1 MAGFIISAVA
11 LYYVF
16 RDQDP
21 VALLLAVR
29 RAHPFPFVSATVL
42 VTAVFW
48 IRAWRWKA
56 LLKTVQPNTAFRS
69 RFGATTIRFMANNV
83 FPSGRVGEIA
93 GPWALAKI
101 ERLPFV
107 SSMTSIVLERV
118 LDALTGVF
126 LFLLSLNLPGVPDL
140 VGSEAFTARAQQ
152 IGVVMLLALTIP
164 IASVVW
170 PDSTTAFAN
179 KIASQMPRRIGPW
192 LRQAAEAFI
201 VTARALRS
209 WRVVVRAVGWSL
221 VLWLTNAAGFW
232 LAMRAFNLDYSFAAV
247 LFFQG
252 VLVVVVSVPS
262 APGFFGVYEF
272 AAALVLVNM
281 WGADASTTNAFAASY
296 HIAGYI
302 PVTAIGL
309 YYARAFGVQSY
320 QAAKTQEAAASSGA
334 GA

>member
-1 MAGFIISAVA
+1 MYVNMVVQPFRVAGFIISAVA

-118 LDALTGVF
+118 LDALTVVNQ
-126 LFLLSLNLPGVPDL
+126 LARVHSSTSLARPGRPSKTVL
-140 VGSEAFTARAQQ
+140 RHLARSRWSNHDRSARE
-152 IGVVMLLALTIP
+152 P
-164 IASVVW
+164 
-170 PDSTTAFAN
+170 P
-179 KIASQMPRRIGPW
+179 PRKR
-192 LRQAAEAFI
+192 RK
-201 VTARALRS
+201 RS
-209 WRVVVRAVGWSL
+209 L
-221 VLWLTNAAGFW
+221 
-232 LAMRAFNLDYSFAAV
+232 
-247 LFFQG
+247 
-252 VLVVVVSVPS
+252 
-262 APGFFGVYEF
+262 
-272 AAALVLVNM
+272 
-281 WGADASTTNAFAASY
+281 
-296 HIAGYI
+296 
-302 PVTAIGL
+302 
-309 YYARAFGVQSY
+309 
-320 QAAKTQEAAASSGA
+320 
-334 GA
+334 